1 MIQLIIMKN
10 TELFENEHI
19 ETLGNGVGVIVS
31 KAHTF
36 GTDAMLLA
44 YFSKARKNDTACDFG
59 TGCGI
64 IPMLWKRDGSCK
76 KAYGVEIQEKGF
88 EQFRRSIEMNG
99 LCESVVAVNS
109 DLKQLKGKLPQGMFD
124 LVTMN
129 PPYKKE
135 NAGIKSEKDCEKIA
149 RHETL
154 CTIDD
159 ICKAAASLLKFG
171 GRFCLCIRPERLFE
185 TMQSMAGCKL
195 EPKRLRLVTSRD
207 GEQPWLCLIESKL
220 GGKSGLSVEK
230 NFVLYKENDEYTDEM
245 NGILKLYREE

>member
-1 MIQLIIMKN
+1 MKN
-10 TELFENEHI
+10 ARLFENEHI
-19 ETLGNGVGVIVS
+19 ETLGNDIGVIVS
-31 KAHTF
+31 EAHTF

-44 YFSKARKNDTACDFG
+44 YFANARRNDLACDLG

-64 IPMLWKRDGSCK
+64 IPLLWKRDGNCQK
-76 KAYGVEIQEKGF
+76 IYGIEIQKKGYS
-88 EQFRRSIEMNG
+88 QFLRSVEADDISD
-99 LCESVVAVNS
+99 SVFPIQS
-109 DLKQLKGKLPQGMFD
+109 DLKQLKGKLPQGAFD

-135 NAGIKSEKDCEKIA
+135 NAGIKSEKTNEKIA

-159 ICKAAASLLKFG
+159 ICTTAASLLKFG

-185 TMQSMAGCKL
+185 TMKNMSEHKL

-207 GEQPWLCLIESKL
+207 GEKPWLCLIESRL
-220 GGKSGLSVEK
+220 GGKSGLTVEK
-230 NFVLYKENDEYTDEM
+230 NFVLYDKGNKYTEEM
-245 NGILKLYREE
+245 DSLLVLYRED

>member
-1 MIQLIIMKN
+1 MKN
-10 TELFENEHI
+10 ARLFENEHI
-19 ETLGNGVGVIVS
+19 ETLGNDIGVIVS
-31 KAHTF
+31 EAHTF

-44 YFSKARKNDTACDFG
+44 YFANARRNDLACDLG

-64 IPMLWKRDGSCK
+64 IPLLWKRDGNCQK
-76 KAYGVEIQEKGF
+76 IYGIEIQEKGYS
-88 EQFRRSIEMNG
+88 QFLRSVEADDISN
-99 LCESVVAVNS
+99 SVFPIHS
-109 DLKQLKGKLPQGMFD
+109 DLKQLKGKLPQGAFD

-135 NAGIKSEKDCEKIA
+135 NAGIKSEKTNEKIA

-159 ICKAAASLLKFG
+159 ICTTAASLLKFG

-185 TMQSMAGCKL
+185 TMKNMSEHKL

-207 GEQPWLCLIESKL
+207 GEKPWLCLIESRL
-220 GGKSGLSVEK
+220 GGKSGLTVEK
-230 NFVLYKENDEYTDEM
+230 NFVLYDKGNKYTEEM
-245 NGILKLYREE
+245 DSLLVLYRED

>member
-1 MIQLIIMKN
+1 MKN
-10 TELFENEHI
+10 ARLFENEHI
-19 ETLGNGVGVIVS
+19 ETLGNDIGVIVS
-31 KAHTF
+31 EAHTF

-44 YFSKARKNDTACDFG
+44 YFANARRNDLACDLG

-64 IPMLWKRDGSCK
+64 IPLLWKRDGNCQK
-76 KAYGVEIQEKGF
+76 IYGVEIQEKGYS
-88 EQFRRSIEMNG
+88 QFLRSVEADDISD
-99 LCESVVAVNS
+99 SVFPIHS
-109 DLKQLKGKLPQGMFD
+109 DLKQLKGKLPQGAFD

-135 NAGIKSEKDCEKIA
+135 NAGIKSEKTNEKIA

-159 ICKAAASLLKFG
+159 ICTTAASLLKFG

-185 TMQSMAGCKL
+185 IMKSMSEHKL

-207 GEQPWLCLIESKL
+207 GEKPWLCLIESRL
-220 GGKSGLSVEK
+220 GGKSGLTVEK
-230 NFVLYKENDEYTDEM
+230 NFVLYDKDNKYTEEM
-245 NGILKLYREE
+245 DSLLVLYRED

>member
-1 MIQLIIMKN
+1 MKN
-10 TELFENEHI
+10 ARLFENEHI
-19 ETLGNGVGVIVS
+19 ETLGNDIGVIVS
-31 KAHTF
+31 EAHTF

-44 YFSKARKNDTACDFG
+44 YFANARRNDLACDLG

-64 IPMLWKRDGSCK
+64 IPLLWKRDGNCQK
-76 KAYGVEIQEKGF
+76 IYGVEIQEKGYS
-88 EQFRRSIEMNG
+88 QFLRSVEADDISD
-99 LCESVVAVNS
+99 SVFPIHS
-109 DLKQLKGKLPQGMFD
+109 DLKQLKGKLPQGAFD

-135 NAGIKSEKDCEKIA
+135 NAGIKSEKTNEKIA

-159 ICKAAASLLKFG
+159 ICTTAASLLKFG

-185 TMQSMAGCKL
+185 TMKSMSEYKL

-207 GEQPWLCLIESKL
+207 GEKPWLCLIESKL
-220 GGKSGLSVEK
+220 GGKSGLTVEK
-230 NFVLYKENDEYTDEM
+230 NFVLYDKDNKYTEEM
-245 NGILKLYREE
+245 DSLLVLYRED

>member
-1 MIQLIIMKN
+1 MKN
-10 TELFENEHI
+10 AELFENEHI
-19 ETLGNGVGVIVS
+19 ETLGNDIGVIVS
-31 KAHTF
+31 EAHTF

-44 YFSKARKNDTACDFG
+44 YFANARRNDLACDLG

-64 IPMLWKRDGSCK
+64 IPLLWKRDGNCRK
-76 KAYGVEIQEKGF
+76 IYGVEIQEKGYS
-88 EQFRRSIEMNG
+88 QFLRSVEADNASD
-99 LCESVVAVNS
+99 SVFPIHS
-109 DLKQLKGKLPQGMFD
+109 DLKQLKGKLPQGAFD

-135 NAGIKSEKDCEKIA
+135 NAGIKSEKINEKIA

-159 ICKAAASLLKFG
+159 ICTTAASLLKFG

-185 TMQSMAGCKL
+185 TMKSMSEHKL

-207 GEQPWLCLIESKL
+207 GEKPWLCLIEARL
-220 GGKSGLSVEK
+220 GGKSGLTVEK
-230 NFVLYKENDEYTDEM
+230 NFVLYDKDNKYTEEM
-245 NGILKLYREE
+245 YSLLVLYRED

>member
-1 MIQLIIMKN
+1 MKN
-10 TELFENEHI
+10 ARLFENEHI
-19 ETLGNGVGVIVS
+19 ETLGNDIGVIVS
-31 KAHTF
+31 EAHTF

-44 YFSKARKNDTACDFG
+44 YFANARRNDLACDLG

-64 IPMLWKRDGSCK
+64 IPLLWKRDGNCQK
-76 KAYGVEIQEKGF
+76 IYGVEIQEKG
-88 EQFRRSIEMNG
+88 
-99 LCESVVAVNS
+99 
-109 DLKQLKGKLPQGMFD
+109 LKQLKGKLPQGAFD

-135 NAGIKSEKDCEKIA
+135 NAGIKSEKTNEKIA

-159 ICKAAASLLKFG
+159 VCTTAASLLKFG

-185 TMQSMAGCKL
+185 TMKSMSEHKL

-207 GEQPWLCLIESKL
+207 GEKPWLCLIESRL
-220 GGKSGLSVEK
+220 GGKSGLTVEK
-230 NFVLYKENDEYTDEM
+230 NFVLYDKDNKYTEEM
-245 NGILKLYREE
+245 DSLLVLYRED

>member
-1 MIQLIIMKN
+1 MKN
-10 TELFENEHI
+10 ARLFENEHI
-19 ETLGNGVGVIVS
+19 ETLGNDIGVIVS
-31 KAHTF
+31 EAHTF

-44 YFSKARKNDTACDFG
+44 YFANARRNDLACDLG

-64 IPMLWKRDGSCK
+64 IPLLWKRDGNCQK
-76 KAYGVEIQEKGF
+76 IYGIEIQKKGYS
-88 EQFRRSIEMNG
+88 QFLRSVEADDISD
-99 LCESVVAVNS
+99 SVFPIHS
-109 DLKQLKGKLPQGMFD
+109 DLKQLKGKLPQGAFD

-135 NAGIKSEKDCEKIA
+135 NAGIKSEKTNEKIA

-159 ICKAAASLLKFG
+159 ICTTAASLLKFG

-185 TMQSMAGCKL
+185 TMKNMSEHKL

-207 GEQPWLCLIESKL
+207 GEKPWLCLIESRL
-220 GGKSGLSVEK
+220 GGKSGLTVEK
-230 NFVLYKENDEYTDEM
+230 NFVLYDKGNKYTEEM
-245 NGILKLYREE
+245 DSLLVLYRED

>member
-1 MIQLIIMKN
+1 MKN
-10 TELFENEHI
+10 ARLFENEHI
-19 ETLGNGVGVIVS
+19 ETLGNDIGVIVS
-31 KAHTF
+31 EAHTF

-44 YFSKARKNDTACDFG
+44 YFANARRNDLACDLG

-64 IPMLWKRDGSCK
+64 IPLLWKRDGNCQK
-76 KAYGVEIQEKGF
+76 IYGIEIQEKGYS
-88 EQFRRSIEMNG
+88 QFLRSVEADDISD
-99 LCESVVAVNS
+99 SVFPIHS
-109 DLKQLKGKLPQGMFD
+109 DLKQLKGKLPQGAFD

-135 NAGIKSEKDCEKIA
+135 NAGIKSEKTNEKIA

-159 ICKAAASLLKFG
+159 ICTTAASLLKFG

-185 TMQSMAGCKL
+185 TMKNMSEHKL

-207 GEQPWLCLIESKL
+207 GEKPWLCLIESRL
-220 GGKSGLSVEK
+220 GGKSGLTVEK
-230 NFVLYKENDEYTDEM
+230 NFVLYDKGNKYTEEM
-245 NGILKLYREE
+245 DSLLVLYRED